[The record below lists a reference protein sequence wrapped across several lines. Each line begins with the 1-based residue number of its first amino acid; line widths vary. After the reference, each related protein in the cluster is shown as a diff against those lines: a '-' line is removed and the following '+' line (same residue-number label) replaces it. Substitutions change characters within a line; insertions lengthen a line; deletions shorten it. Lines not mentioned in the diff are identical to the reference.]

1 MSRDAGA
8 VRRGSAEIPPG
19 ACVGAHVWYL
29 FVSRKGH
36 REDRMPARS
45 PASTPSR
52 APALQPRPRDLML
65 VDLDCFYVSVERV
78 RNSSL
83 CGRPVIVGGVPGER
97 GVVASASYEARAF
110 GVHAGMP
117 LFEAQRR
124 CPKDTIYL
132 HGDHAAY
139 LAASRAVM
147 EVLGRF
153 SPQVEP
159 LSLDE
164 AFLDLGGCERHHRSW
179 LAAAEAVFTAVR
191 RETGLAVS
199 IGIGGTRAVARVALA
214 LAKPGGVLEVRRGE
228 EAAFLCDLPL
238 RHLPGVGGR
247 TLASLER
254 FNLRTI
260 GDLAAVPEEILDATF
275 GRTGVTLSRRARGLD
290 ADLDAPAIG
299 DLRARTLEKGT
310 HTISRETSF
319 ARDTDDPR
327 VVDGMLSYLAQ
338 RAVRALRQEGLRA
351 RSVGVRLRYADFKTT
366 EMRRRL
372 VESSDRDEDVL
383 RMVRILWPLCWQRR
397 VRVRLV
403 GVTLHGLEP
412 KEAGQLDLLATLHT
426 DTHLDAALDRIRDRH
441 GFGAVVRGGAIDLL
455 RTVPASHRGF
465 RLRTPSCSR

>member
-1 MSRDAGA
+1 
-8 VRRGSAEIPPG
+8 
-19 ACVGAHVWYL
+19 
-29 FVSRKGH
+29 
-36 REDRMPARS
+36 
-45 PASTPSR
+45 
-52 APALQPRPRDLML
+52 ML

-78 RNSSL
+78 RDPSL
-83 CGRPVIVGGVPGER
+83 RGRPVLVGGVPGER

-117 LFEAQRR
+117 LFQAQRL
-124 CPKDTIYL
+124 CPRETVYL

-139 LAASRAVM
+139 LEASRRVM
-147 EVLGRF
+147 EVLAGF
-153 SPQVEP
+153 TPQVEP

-164 AFLDLGGCERHHRSW
+164 ALLDLAGCERHHRSW
-179 LAAAEAVFTAVR
+179 LEAARAVHAAVR
-191 RETGLAVS
+191 ARTGLDVS

-238 RHLPGVGGR
+238 RLLPGVGRR
-247 TLASLER
+247 TLATLER
-254 FNLRTI
+254 FNLRTV
-260 GDLAAVPEEILDATF
+260 GDLAVVPEEVLAATF
-275 GRTGVTLSRRARGLD
+275 GRSGVTLSRRARGLD
-290 ADLDAPAIG
+290 ADLDAHAVG
-299 DLRARTLEKGT
+299 DGRARVLARGT

-338 RAVRALRQEGLRA
+338 RACRALRQEGLRA
-351 RSVGVRLRYADFKTT
+351 RAVAVRLRYADFAHA

-372 VESSDRDEDVL
+372 PEVSDVDADVL
-383 RMVRILWPLCWQRR
+383 RLVRTLWPLCWKRR

-412 KEAGQLDLLATLHT
+412 RASGQLDLLARL
-426 DTHLDAALDRIRDRH
+426 DRGRHLDDALDRIRARH
-441 GFGAVVRGGAIDLL
+441 GFGAVVRGRAIDLL
-455 RTVPASHRGF
+455 RDTPASARGF